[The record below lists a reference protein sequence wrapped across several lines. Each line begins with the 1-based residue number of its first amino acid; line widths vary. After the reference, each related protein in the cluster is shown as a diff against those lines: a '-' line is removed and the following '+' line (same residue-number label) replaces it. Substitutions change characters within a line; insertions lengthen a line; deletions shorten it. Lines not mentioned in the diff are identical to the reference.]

1 MIVYDVDQQDD
12 EWRRLRAG
20 VITASM
26 FTTARKYTDLDER
39 QRKYV
44 ASRRAGSNSS
54 AAAKE
59 AGYSSPPRSPKI
71 ERAIQGEDVR
81 EWSEA
86 AKNYAFT
93 LACERLT
100 GEPTTGGYD
109 TWEARRGR
117 FLEDEAR
124 EAHSFVIDAE
134 IERVGF
140 VTTDDGLYGCS
151 PDGLFEP
158 SGGEEIKCFLAPE
171 KVRSIVFD
179 IDIGDV
185 MDQVMGSL
193 WITGREVWH
202 MVLYF
207 PKLASIGR
215 DVFIHEFNRD
225 EAYIQKLADDLH
237 SFNALVE
244 QYMDQIR
251 NTETLRR
258 IA

>member
-1 MIVYDVDQQDD
+1 MIVHDVDQQEE

-39 QRKYV
+39 QRAYV
-44 ASRRAGSNSS
+44 KSRQDGNSPP
-54 AAAKE
+54 AAARE
-59 AGYSSPPRSPKI
+59 AGYSSPPRSNKI
-71 ERAIQGEDVR
+71 ERAIKGEDVR

-100 GEPTTGGYD
+100 GEPTSSGYD

-124 EAHSFVIDAE
+124 EAHSFVIDAT

-151 PDGLFEP
+151 PDGLFAP
-158 SGGEEIKCFLAPE
+158 NGGEEIKCFLAAE
-171 KVRSIVFD
+171 KLRSIVFD
-179 IDIGDV
+179 LDIGDV

-202 MVLYF
+202 MVLYC
-207 PKLASIGR
+207 PQLSSIGR

-225 EAYIQKLADDLH
+225 EAYIAALADDLRY
-237 SFNALVE
+237 FNALVE
-244 QYMDQIR
+244 QYMDQIK
-251 NTETLRR
+251 NTDTLRR
-258 IA
+258 ML